1 MTTPPENSTP
11 EPQDNFPEIDP
22 DELFEHWAKQDVEGL
37 MFEEEEE
44 SHSRFSVGRHP
55 LLLVLVIALSGFM
68 SLKTWPAMNAL
79 LNRDHFEQCGRV
91 VDRAQPD
98 QTAGEPG
105 DKPQELPSVVVF
117 RHQQQC
123 ELEGIVQHLNKH
135 FSIGAKT
142 DPEHPDR
149 YEKLRGVSY
158 VVKLV
163 GDRVFALLPA
173 HKKWVEGHRLREG
186 SLFGLNF
193 KARGLMIQPRQESSY
208 QGLDRQIRIIFGI
221 PLEEDIWFFD
231 LTYSPWDRK
240 MPLLTFVLSPII
252 GLSALIAL
260 ILLILRRRSG
270 AHLQE

>member
-1 MTTPPENSTP
+1 MTAPPENTTP
-11 EPQDNFPEIDP
+11 EPQDNFPTIDP
-22 DELFEHWAKQDVEGL
+22 DELFEHWARQDVEGL
-37 MFEEEEE
+37 VFEEEEE
-44 SHSRFSVGRHP
+44 PSSRFSVGRHP
-55 LLLVLVIALSGFM
+55 LLLVLVIALSSFMGF
-68 SLKTWPAMNAL
+68 KTWPAMDAL

-91 VDRAQPD
+91 IDRAQPD
-98 QTAGEPG
+98 PTASKTTDPAV
-105 DKPQELPSVVVF
+105 KISFTVAF

-142 DPEHPDR
+142 DPDNPDR
-149 YEKLRGVSY
+149 FEQLSGVSY

-163 GDRVFALLPA
+163 GDRIFAILPA

-186 SLFGLNF
+186 SLFGLDF
-193 KARGLMIQPRQESSY
+193 KARGLMIQPKEEPSY
-208 QGLDRQIRIIFGI
+208 QGLDRQIRIVFGI

-260 ILLILRRRSG
+260 VLLIQRRRSDI
-270 AHLQE
+270 HS